1 MDYKAL
7 SEGVRPGGITT
18 THQIIILLCYM
29 VRGAGEP
36 VTLEQLAKAVVKE
49 ELVNYFEVTSAN
61 GLLVEKGHLVE
72 TEEKGY
78 YTLSPLGEKTVFEF
92 ENTLPAAVK
101 DRAMESLLNIL
112 KLSRRE
118 EENNID
124 IVKTDDG
131 YELSLVMKDIG
142 SDLLTVKMFFP
153 TIEQCWQV
161 KKRILNDPLT
171 VYKGIFSILTGD
183 YKTFGKLTEK
193 DSATDQAEKDT
204 LEETNEN
211 L

>member
-1 MDYKAL
+1 MDFNAL

-36 VTLEQLAKAVVKE
+36 VTLEQLAKAVVEE
-49 ELVNYFEVTSAN
+49 ELVNYFEVTSATQ
-61 GLLVEKGHLVE
+61 LLVEKGHLTE
-72 TEEKGY
+72 TEQKGLY
-78 YTLSPLGEKTVFEF
+78 VLSPLGEQTALEF
-92 ENTLPAAVK
+92 EKNLPASVK
-101 DRAMESLLNIL
+101 DRAMGALINIL
-112 KLSRRE
+112 KLLHRE
-118 EENNID
+118 QENNID

-153 TIEQCWQV
+153 TIEQCWEV

-183 YKTFGKLTEK
+183 YKTFGKLTE
-193 DSATDQAEKDT
+193 Q
-204 LEETNEN
+204 EETETSTTEEN
-211 L
+211 